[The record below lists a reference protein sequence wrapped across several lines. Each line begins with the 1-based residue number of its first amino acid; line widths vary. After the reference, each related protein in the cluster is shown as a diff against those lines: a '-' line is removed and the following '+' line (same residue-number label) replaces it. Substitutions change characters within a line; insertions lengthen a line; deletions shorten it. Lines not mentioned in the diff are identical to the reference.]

1 MVAGMRVETPS
12 PRHLAQDDPASLT
25 LVGALQRF
33 ERALHLARLDLEHL
47 GEGQDANRLVGHEHH
62 RLKCTFKPFLVMF
75 FHGFPAFHAIESAQ
89 GYPSATESYESSS
102 S

>member
-12 PRHLAQDDPASLT
+12 PATSRKTIPCPW

-33 ERALHLARLDLEHL
+33 ERALHFARLDLEHL
-47 GEGQDANRLVGHEHH
+47 GEGQDANWLVGHEHH
-62 RLKCTFKPFLVMF
+62 RLKCTFEPFLVMF
-75 FHGFPAFHAIESAQ
+75 FHGFPAFHAIEGAH